1 MIERDTASD
10 ADVGSEAARPSA
22 SPLRSDMDREPSP
35 AAAETF
41 VTAPIGAYLR
51 SQRRLRD
58 VSIEELSA
66 STRIPLRSLERLE
79 RGEFD
84 GETDGFARGFV
95 RTVAIALGLDVD
107 DAISRMLQEPGLG
120 VWERHSSSRRL
131 KQIVVAATLLVLSA
145 TGFVVARAGWNV
157 LIGAADDDPDRAV
170 VIWRDPVRAL
180 AEATGAEVDPSL
192 EIDPA
197 EGSRTDRTGAML
209 LPENAQAL
217 APLSAFHSALPAALP
232 SAPSPDLAATA
243 VALDR

>member
-1 MIERDTASD
+1 MIERDTTS
-10 ADVGSEAARPSA
+10 DVGSAAARPSA
-22 SPLRSDMDREPSP
+22 PPPPLRSDMDREPSP

-131 KQIVVAATLLVLSA
+131 KQIVVAATLLVLCA

-157 LIGAADDDPDRAV
+157 LIGDADDDPDRAV

-209 LPENAQAL
+209 LPKNTQAL
-217 APLSAFHSALPAALP
+217 APLSAFYSALPAALP

>member
-1 MIERDTASD
+1 MIERDTNS
-10 ADVGSEAARPSA
+10 DVGSAAARPSE
-22 SPLRSDMDREPSP
+22 SPPPLHYNMDREPSP

-41 VTAPIGAYLR
+41 VTAPIGGYLR

-84 GETDGFARGFV
+84 GETDGFARVFV
-95 RTVAIALGLDVD
+95 RTVAIALGLDVE
-107 DAISRMLQEPGLG
+107 DAISRMLQEPEPG

-131 KQIVVAATLLVLSA
+131 KQILATAALLVLCV
-145 TGFVVARAGWNV
+145 TGVVVARAGWNV
-157 LIGAADDDPDRAV
+157 LVGASDDDPDRAV

-197 EGSRTDRTGAML
+197 EGSRTDRTGAMR

-217 APLSAFHSALPAALP
+217 APLSTFHSALP
-232 SAPSPDLAATA
+232 STPSPDLAATV